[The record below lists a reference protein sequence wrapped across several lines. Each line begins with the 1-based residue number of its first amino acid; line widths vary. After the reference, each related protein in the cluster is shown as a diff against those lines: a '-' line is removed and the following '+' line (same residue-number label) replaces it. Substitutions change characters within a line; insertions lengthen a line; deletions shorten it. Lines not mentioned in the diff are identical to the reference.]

1 MFEEIKFITT
11 ITIGILL
18 PLIFVYF
25 SDFTKNAYTKYY
37 YELRLKLRFILLF
50 LLTLLVISLYVHFSY
65 KLYIDNPIFNLFRNT
80 KTIFEAFIL
89 IGELLILVFVIRV
102 IIRIYSFKKKDAF
115 FQALEALQIYAKKY
129 NKIINKYNWTELKKS
144 IKEKKSNEKI
154 NILDRERELIWNQ
167 YINEND
173 EKYTIYDVN
182 VKKINR
188 RFKNCWLILYP
199 GDKVYPGKICLFYPE
214 TKSINKINYKSD
226 IKFIKRNIKVGI
238 NYKYYVHEIMEQ
250 VYEDLRNAAIRQHT

>member
-1 MFEEIKFITT
+1 M
-11 ITIGILL
+11 
-18 PLIFVYF
+18 
-25 SDFTKNAYTKYY
+25 
-37 YELRLKLRFILLF
+37 
-50 LLTLLVISLYVHFSY
+50 
-65 KLYIDNPIFNLFRNT
+65 
-80 KTIFEAFIL
+80 
-89 IGELLILVFVIRV
+89 